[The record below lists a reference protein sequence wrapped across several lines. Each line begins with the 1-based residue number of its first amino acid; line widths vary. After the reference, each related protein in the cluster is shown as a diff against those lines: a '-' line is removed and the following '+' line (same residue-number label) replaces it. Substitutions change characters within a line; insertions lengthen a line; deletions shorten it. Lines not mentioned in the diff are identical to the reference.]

1 MTDPIST
8 SPRPLPAYNGARKP
22 AEKTGGAEKSASLA
36 NTAPAA
42 TPGVTQTAPTA
53 HTDSADEINL
63 RKVAQRM
70 HEEPNFDRKKVDS
83 IRQAIQDGKYPL
95 DPRRIAESFWA
106 IEQMIKG

>member
-1 MTDPIST
+1 MTDPISP
-8 SPRPLPAYNGARKP
+8 SPRPLPAYNGARKS
-22 AEKTGGAEKSASLA
+22 ADKAGGPEKSSSLA
-36 NTAPAA
+36 NTSPAA
-42 TPGVTQTAPTA
+42 APGVTPPPPANTE
-53 HTDSADEINL
+53 SADEINL

-106 IEQMIKG
+106 VEQMIQG

>member
-8 SPRPLPAYNGARKP
+8 SPRPLPAYNGSRKS
-22 AEKTGGAEKSASLA
+22 ADKAGGAEKSASLA

-42 TPGVTQTAPTA
+42 TPGVTPTAPTA
-53 HTDSADEINL
+53 HTESADEVNL